1 MINPNP
7 QPPTAT
13 LGAPLD
19 TPSPATQAF
28 HALEPAPFEIVW
40 RQGATRGTG
49 ATDQRGPICGTWDQ
63 VIEMAQSI
71 WLTAREGPT
80 ITIRCDGT
88 DLGNPNPGVCN
99 VPDNGGTVWNLPPN
113 LRFSVARATILEFD
127 QITGAAFRVG
137 FCPTVIECETSIS
150 VGGSALVFVNGA
162 AGARVFSPS
171 STIVP
176 AITFR
181 NVSVTSNG
189 GALVFGGTGSVSIYA
204 FNSTF
209 AAGSFQTAGLAL
221 FSVAAYQSSNFQV
234 GSVVP
239 YLGGSIHDASSVVE
253 GGTLGPPVDM
263 PADLAFGVG
272 YSPTTPGDWP
282 IPPITAGQALDD
294 LAATV
299 SGLRVTPSVTYQP
312 GGSPSLGVFTTPR
325 ALTDYIASSNATDLP
340 WSIGIDASFV
350 GGAAVWN
357 GESTAFPLPN
367 LTRFYGIPNPLTT
380 ALPSLAFVPNGGN
393 DCVLSAVTA
402 IVFENFASVSSANV
416 AAPLIASNAGG
427 YNSLTLSDAPL
438 SVGGSTP
445 ILAAIGGGVAAV
457 ELNGSSIILAAGGS
471 LLTVDAF
478 SSAALAVNGG
488 GTGAIPAGVIP
499 APPTGGT
506 VAITATAEG
515 IVDASYPATAG
526 IAVTFAAQAAQVN
539 LAGPPVMHA
548 VTVDAGI
555 YEALS
560 PSIAFLPGA
569 ALPVPQYGRVATS
582 WGDLTAQ
589 IADSNGTQQM
599 IFVNTNGAIPFVV
612 PSSGTEF
619 YWPVFVG
626 TNAYTAGFPT
636 VDCGSAGFTWF
647 SSIEFQDCN
656 LTSTA
661 GGVAQLDA
669 AVGEAF
675 VRLSGYGSI
684 KSATATACV
693 DVSGAGVV
701 AISLEDDAQL
711 GDGTNPAISGTGVG
725 VCLFFL
731 HGSAQIAA
739 NSLDPSILA
748 AGSLSIYAQSSG
760 VTIDASYHPQT
771 LVLAGVTL
779 VGNGSP
785 LVTGLSGG
793 VGAFYLDAL
802 TGTLWANPQG
812 NEWVPAVAQSGTTAL
827 VNGVSPAIPAYL
839 AAGNAIVVTYNT
851 PATSVGGTLGVLQ
864 AALANRVNGAPG
876 SFTVTSVL
884 PTTLAANVTDQSTV
898 DWMVVQ

>member
-1 MINPNP
+1 MSGPNP
-7 QPPTAT
+7 QPPAAT

-19 TPSPATQAF
+19 TPSPATQVF
-28 HALEPAPFEIVW
+28 GALEVAPYQVVY

-49 ATDQRGPICGTWDQ
+49 ATDVRGPICGTWAQ
-63 VIEMAQSI
+63 VLAMLQSM
-71 WLTAREGPT
+71 WLVAANQGTGQTLRLV
-80 ITIRCDGT
+80 CDGN
-88 DLGNPNPGVCN
+88 DPLNPNGASSGIVS
-99 VPDNGGTVWNLPPN
+99 VPAGGPYALPPN
-113 LRFSVARATILEFD
+113 VALDGGTSAEMVIEAGATFADDFFWSEVNVSIVCATGALAATPFTIVTTEIFCRLGPGITIGGGDNTILLNVTNSQNAVFYSTGQSSGYDPGAFESQDGTGRVDITCITSGSVAL
-127 QITGAAFRVG
+127 GAF
-137 FCPTVIECETSIS
+137 T
-150 VGGSALVFVNGA
+150 
-162 AGARVFSPS
+162 
-171 STIVP
+171 
-176 AITFR
+176 
-181 NVSVTSNG
+181 
-189 GALVFGGTGSVSIYA
+189 
-204 FNSTF
+204 
-209 AAGSFQTAGLAL
+209 QTA
-221 FSVAAYQSSNFQV
+221 FPIPV
-234 GSVVP
+234 GQAEIQ
-239 YLGGSIHDASSVVE
+239 LDASSTNE
-253 GGTLGPPVDM
+253 E
-263 PADLAFGVG
+263 
-272 YSPTTPGDWP
+272 
-282 IPPITAGQALDD
+282 
-294 LAATV
+294 V
-299 SGLRVTPSVTYQP
+299 SY
-312 GGSPSLGVFTTPR
+312 
-325 ALTDYIASSNATDLP
+325 A
-340 WSIGIDASFV
+340 
-350 GGAAVWN
+350 AAVLLLD
-357 GESTAFPLPN
+357 A
-367 LTRFYGIPNPLTT
+367 
-380 ALPSLAFVPNGGN
+380 A
-393 DCVLSAVTA
+393 SAVT
-402 IVFENFASVSSANV
+402 
-416 AAPLIASNAGG
+416 
-427 YNSLTLSDAPL
+427 
-438 SVGGSTP
+438 
-445 ILAAIGGGVAAV
+445 
-457 ELNGSSIILAAGGS
+457 
-471 LLTVDAF
+471 
-478 SSAALAVNGG
+478 
-488 GTGAIPAGVIP
+488 
-499 APPTGGT
+499 
-506 VAITATAEG
+506 
-515 IVDASYPATAG
+515 
-526 IAVTFAAQAAQVN
+526 

-548 VTVDAGI
+548 ETVDAGI

-569 ALPVPQYGRVATS
+569 ALPSGPQYGRVATS

-589 IADSNGTQQM
+589 IADSNSTQQM

-647 SSIEFQDCN
+647 SSIEFQDFN

-669 AVGEAF
+669 TVGEAF

-693 DVSGAGVV
+693 DVSGAVVV

-725 VCLFFL
+725 VCSFFVR
-731 HGSAQIAA
+731 GSAQIAA

-748 AGSLSIYAQSSG
+748 AGSLSVQAQSSG

-771 LVLAGVTL
+771 FVSAGVTL

-785 LVTGLSGG
+785 LVTGLNGN
-793 VGAFYLDAL
+793 VGAFYVDTL